1 MPARNVSVT
10 RLVAATLVTI
20 TTLLLVAVGVIRYR
34 SERDAQWSRLRRVIA
49 THADEL
55 SVALPLPVWNIDRD
69 QIDHIIQGSAE
80 TPFIY
85 AVVVEAAS
93 HKHIHVRDAQWRFIH
108 SDKPFPPIDG
118 MVVQQRPIVFSG
130 QHVGTV
136 SVYATPKFI
145 AAELRRSA
153 MSFAITVVLIDVLLV
168 LCVYFVLHR
177 MVLRPVVEIERYALA
192 VSSGGGELAK
202 PLPSGSAAELVSLQS
217 SIESMVALLDRRYV
231 ELQEEMVLRFESE
244 ERFRTIFDSVN
255 DIIIIYDPESGAILD
270 VNARFCEVFGYTRE
284 EARTYFSGSFASGI
298 GPYRSDIAIEK
309 IRDLDINEHFTLEWQ
324 ARGRDGAIIWF
335 EVSLRAA
342 MIGGMRR
349 VITPHA
355 SSTPTSRPS
364 FFPRILLPPSGR

>member
-1 MPARNVSVT
+1 MPAAVS
-10 RLVAATLVTI
+10 LVLFSREVPANTSGLPGATPMPLQLAASL
-20 TTLLLVAVGVIRYR
+20 
-34 SERDAQWSRLRRVIA
+34 
-49 THADEL
+49 HKL

-93 HKHIHVRDAQWRFIH
+93 HRHIHVRDAQWRFIH

-270 VNARFCEVFGYTRE
+270 VNAKADRTDESRGERINRRFR
-284 EARTYFSGSFASGI
+284 
-298 GPYRSDIAIEK
+298 IANFELRNLMVLK
-309 IRDLDINEHFTLEWQ
+309 IRNSQFRNSQ
-324 ARGRDGAIIWF
+324 
-335 EVSLRAA
+335 
-342 MIGGMRR
+342 
-349 VITPHA
+349 
-355 SSTPTSRPS
+355 
-364 FFPRILLPPSGR
+364 